1 MVKTLWFTMN
11 KGRQPWQT
19 LTFPPGLG
27 NSATAAGVKTIAV
40 VAVAA
45 AVVVVESIAADDNCW
60 SGYLDLHLK
69 WDSLSWLKLNKTII
83 LHKKVSKF
91 GNIRSTSLNYY
102 IQNLEQNKINIL

>member
-1 MVKTLWFTMN
+1 MIE
-11 KGRQPWQT
+11 GRQPWQT

-45 AVVVVESIAADDNCW
+45 VAVVVVESIAADDNCW

-69 WDSLSWLKLNKTII
+69 WDSLSLLKLNKTII
-83 LHKKVSKF
+83 LHKKSFK
-91 GNIRSTSLNYY
+91 IR
-102 IQNLEQNKINIL
+102 